1 MPAGGKERLACA
13 EARLAAA
20 RSGSAGFPA
29 SITRVLVVA
38 YAVVLGALVGVL
50 VPRPAYRLSVDL
62 DEPVRTGCGECG
74 TAFPAGL
81 SGWVTVTACPSCRAR
96 LGPRTWLTAPA
107 GALLFGVLAWAL
119 WPSPILPA
127 VLLLAGL
134 SLLLVPIDIAVLR
147 LPDPLVAV
155 GFAGSALVVVAASV
169 LTGQYGALQ
178 RAVLAAAAMAG
189 GYLLLALLPGARLG
203 LGDVKVA
210 GVLGLVLG
218 WLGWGYVLL
227 GALLPHLLNGPV
239 VLALLLSG
247 RVKRDT
253 SLPLGPALLAGAL
266 LAVVVIAG
274 WRRLLLH

>member
-1 MPAGGKERLACA
+1 
-13 EARLAAA
+13 
-20 RSGSAGFPA
+20 
-29 SITRVLVVA
+29 VLVVA
-38 YAVVLGALVGVL
+38 YAVVLGALAGVL
-50 VPRPAYRLSVDL
+50 APRPAYRLSVDI
-62 DEPVRTGCGECG
+62 DEPARTACGRCG

-81 SGWVTVTACPSCRAR
+81 PGWVPLPARCPSCRAR
-96 LGPRTWLTAPA
+96 LGPPTWVTALA
-107 GALLFGVLAWAL
+107 GALSFGALTWSL

-127 VLLLAGL
+127 GLLLAGL
-134 SLLLVPIDIAVLR
+134 SLLLVPIDLAVLR

-155 GFAGSALVVVAASV
+155 GFTGSALVVVLASV
-169 LTGQYGALQ
+169 LTGQYGALL
-178 RAVLAAAAMAG
+178 RAVLAGAVMAG

-239 VLALLLSG
+239 VLALLLSR
-247 RVKRDT
+247 RVKRD
-253 SLPLGPALLAGAL
+253 SGVPLGPALLAGAL
-266 LAVVVIAG
+266 LAVVVSAG

>member
-1 MPAGGKERLACA
+1 
-13 EARLAAA
+13 
-20 RSGSAGFPA
+20 
-29 SITRVLVVA
+29 VLVVA
-38 YAVVLGALVGVL
+38 YAVVLGALVGAL
-50 VPRPAYRLSVDL
+50 VPRPAHRLSVDL

-74 TAFPAGL
+74 TPFPAGL
-81 SGWVTVTACPSCRAR
+81 SGWVPLPARCPGCRAR
-96 LGPRTWLTAPA
+96 LGPSVWLTVLA
-107 GALLFGVLAWAL
+107 GALSFGVLTWAL

-169 LTGQYGALQ
+169 LTGQYGVLL
-178 RAVLAAAAMAG
+178 RAVLAALAMAG

-239 VLALLLSG
+239 LLALLLSG

-253 SLPLGPALLAGAL
+253 AVPLGPALLAGAL